1 MAIKISDIA
10 KMAGV
15 SKASVSLALNE
26 KPGISDQTRTK
37 IIKIAKEHGYQ
48 PLRKSVRT
56 LPATSAPSP
65 F

>member
-48 PLRKSVRT
+48 PL
-56 LPATSAPSP
+56 
-65 F
+65 